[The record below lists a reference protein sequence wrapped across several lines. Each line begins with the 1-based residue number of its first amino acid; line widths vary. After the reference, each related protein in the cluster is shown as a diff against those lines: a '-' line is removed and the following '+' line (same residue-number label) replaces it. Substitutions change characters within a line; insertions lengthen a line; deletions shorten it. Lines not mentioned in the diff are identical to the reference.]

1 MATPNITINP
11 AQTSTAQG
19 TFNVSSSGLIQGMA
33 YPDPATRFALV
44 QGLVSASETIPMW
57 GGVAVFED
65 IATLN
70 NGTNPSSVLG
80 SAIGRA
86 TTVTGGSKPILGFSV
101 FDQAYG
107 MINSPQSPVQ
117 LAAAGASANYYRLG
131 SGARIAV
138 ACDPNLASLRGGLV
152 NASVSWD
159 FVNEQ
164 LIAYSAPTFSAGSY
178 SSGTGLVTI
187 TTTAPH
193 GLLPGDQIITSGAT
207 GTGADLALVNGQ
219 FALAAGTTGS
229 TLVYSVGTGHTIS
242 SITGLTLGTGAILT
256 SVKVLEIETGNSMT
270 VSYDATSGFATW
282 NRSGSAAVILI

>member
-11 AQTSTAQG
+11 ALTSNAPG
-19 TFNVSSSGLIQGMA
+19 SFGVSSVGLIQGMA
-33 YPDPATRFALV
+33 YPDPATRYALV
-44 QGLVSASETIPMW
+44 QGVVAAGETIPMW

-65 IATLN
+65 VAPGGGGLN
-70 NGTNPSSVLG
+70 RAGVLG
-80 SAIGRA
+80 GDIGRA

-117 LAAAGASANYYRLG
+117 LAAAGQSANYYRLG

-138 ACDPNLASLRGGLV
+138 AADPNLTALRGGLV
-152 NASVSWD
+152 NPNVSWD

-164 LIAYSAPTFSAGSY
+164 LIAYSAPTFS
-178 SSGTGLVTI
+178 SGTYNGTTGAVSLVTA
-187 TTTAPH
+187 APH
-193 GLLPGDQIITSGAT
+193 GLLPGDQIIVSGAT
-207 GTGADLALVNGQ
+207 GTGTFASINGQ
-219 FALAAGTTGS
+219 YTLIAGTTGS
-229 TLVYSVGTGHTIS
+229 TLVYTVATGQTMT
-242 SITGLTLGTGAILT
+242 ITGATLGTGAVLA
-256 SVKVLEIETGNSMT
+256 VKVLEIQSANSMT